1 MAEDK
6 TNWISW
12 VLQGLLGLPCG
23 WYVGFALS
31 HPRSGPWMPPGCTAL
46 FVWGTTLLGTGIATI
61 YGDQLWMQ
69 FPNQTYPPEKV
80 ASGRGG
86 KFLSYALC
94 VAGTALVIVALIRN
108 WTT

>member
-1 MAEDK
+1 MAEEK

-12 VLQGLLGLPCG
+12 TLQGLLGLICG
-23 WYVGFALS
+23 LYAGFALS
-31 HPRSGPWMPPGCTAL
+31 HTRDGPWMQPGCTAL
-46 FVWGTTLLGTGIATI
+46 FVWGATLLGMGIATI

-80 ASGRGG
+80 ASGRVG
-86 KFLSYALC
+86 KFLSQALC

>member
-1 MAEDK
+1 MSEDR

-12 VLQGLLGLPCG
+12 ILQGLLGLVCG
-23 WYVGFALS
+23 LYGGFALS
-31 HPRSGPWMPPGCTAL
+31 HTRDGPLLQPGCTAL
-46 FVWGTTLLGTGIATI
+46 FVWGATLLGAGIATI

-80 ASGRGG
+80 VRGRVG
-86 KFLSYALC
+86 KFLSQALC